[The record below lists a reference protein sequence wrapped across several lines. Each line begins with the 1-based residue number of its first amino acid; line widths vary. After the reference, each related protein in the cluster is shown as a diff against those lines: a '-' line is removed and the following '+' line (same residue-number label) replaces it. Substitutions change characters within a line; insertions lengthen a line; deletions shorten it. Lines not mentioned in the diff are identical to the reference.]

1 MNTIAGHR
9 NHARPLSALGSP
21 LLRTRVWVNRFAIDL
36 RLAEGESILS
46 SPELSHRADQLAS
59 IRCRRSLADGL
70 RRLIED
76 AESTTRPLSSA
87 APIQRRSILRA
98 RVELERLAAE
108 LDSDDPIRIEGIA
121 RVQLLLTDGTSP
133 LYSSFPDGA
142 LEEAV
147 SRARAAFPVD

>member
-9 NHARPLSALGSP
+9 NHALPRLALASP
-21 LLRTRVWVNRFAIDL
+21 LLRTRVWLGRYALDL
-36 RLAEGESILS
+36 RLAEGENILS
-46 SPELSHRADQLAS
+46 SRQLAHRADQLAS
-59 IRCRRSLADGL
+59 IRCRRSLAAGL

-76 AESTTRPLSSA
+76 AESTSRPLSSA

-98 RVELERLAAE
+98 RAELEQLAAE
-108 LDSDDPIRIEGIA
+108 LDSDDPLTIEGIA

-133 LYSSFPDGA
+133 LYSPFPDGT

-147 SRARAAFPVD
+147 SHARAAFSVS